1 MIHDDCEALMPFV
14 GDKPTS
20 RVLVFSHP
28 NHELAVYGLL
38 QRFRPHLIFLTD
50 GGGAER
56 VEQTERGLERIDLR
70 DRAQFL
76 DYPEASFYEGLL
88 EGDVGLFREV
98 ARRIREK
105 LDGIRPE
112 QVLCD
117 AVEFY
122 NPVHD
127 LSLPIV
133 LAALA
138 DTDAVAIF
146 EVPLLYQ
153 VPGDTERYAVQR
165 MPASRAAGRVVVQL
179 TAAELTAKLAARDE
193 VYSLLRA
200 QLGPVLGLLPDEHFA
215 HEEIAAAPPELPTPD
230 DERVLRFEWRG
241 KLHQRSGA
249 VDRVITYADHYL
261 PVASSLQ
268 SEAAGLSA

>member
-1 MIHDDCEALMPFV
+1 VIQDDRKAMRPFV
-14 GDKPTS
+14 GGPATS
-20 RVLVFSHP
+20 RVVVFSHP

-38 QRFRPHLIFLTD
+38 QRLRPHLIFLTD
-50 GGGAER
+50 GGGAQR
-56 VEQTERGLERIDLR
+56 VAQTQRGLERIGLR

-76 DYPEASFYEGLL
+76 DYPEVSFYDALL
-88 EGDVGLFREV
+88 DGNVNLFREV
-98 ARRIREK
+98 ARRIRAALER
-105 LDGIRPE
+105 IMPE

-138 DTDAVAIF
+138 DADGVAVF

-153 VPGDTERYAVQR
+153 VPGDREHYAVQR
-165 MPASRAAGRVVVQL
+165 MPTSRAAGSVVVQL
-179 TAAELTAKLAARDE
+179 TEAELSAKLAARDE
-193 VYSLLRA
+193 VYSLLRE
-200 QLGPVLGLLPDEHFA
+200 QLGPVLCLPDEHFA
-215 HEEIAAAPPELPTPD
+215 REEFAAASAVLPCPD
-230 DERVLRFEWRG
+230 GERVLRFEWRG
-241 KLHQRSGA
+241 KLQQQRGA

-261 PVASSLQ
+261 PVASSLR
-268 SEAAGLSA
+268 AAPGGFSA

>member
-1 MIHDDCEALMPFV
+1 MIPFG
-14 GDKPTS
+14 GDPATS

-38 QRFRPHLIFLTD
+38 QRLRPHLIFLTD
-50 GGGAER
+50 GGGAKR
-56 VEQTERGLERIDLR
+56 VEQTERGLERISLR

-76 DYPEASFYEGLL
+76 DYPEASFYDALL
-88 EGDVGLFREV
+88 EGDVSLFREV
-98 ARRIREK
+98 ARRIREM
-105 LDGIRPE
+105 LDRVKPE

-138 DTDAVAIF
+138 DADDVAVF

-165 MPASRAAGRVVVQL
+165 MPASRAADSVVVQL
-179 TAAELTAKLAARDE
+179 TEAELNAKLAARDE
-193 VYSLLRA
+193 VYSLLRE
-200 QLGPVLGLLPDEHFA
+200 QLGPVLGLLPDAHFA
-215 HEEIAAAPPELPTPD
+215 REEIAAAPPTLPAPD
-230 DERVLRFEWRG
+230 DERVLRYEWRG
-241 KLHQRSGA
+241 KLHQQGGA
-249 VDRVITYADHYL
+249 VDRIITYAEHYL

-268 SEAAGLSA
+268 EFC

>member
-1 MIHDDCEALMPFV
+1 MIPFG
-14 GDKPTS
+14 GDPATS

-28 NHELAVYGLL
+28 NHELAIYGLV
-38 QRFRPHLIFLTD
+38 QRLRPHLIFLTD
-50 GGGAER
+50 GGGARR
-56 VEQTERGLERIDLR
+56 VEQTEQGLERIGLR

-76 DYPEASFYEGLL
+76 DYPEAAFYDALLQRDEGL
-88 EGDVGLFREV
+88 FHEV
-98 ARRIREK
+98 ARRIRAALERI
-105 LDGIRPE
+105 GPE

-138 DTDAVAIF
+138 DAGGVAVF

-165 MPASRAAGRVVVQL
+165 MPASRAADSTVVQL
-179 TAAELTAKLAARDE
+179 TEAELNAKLAARDE
-193 VYSLLRA
+193 VYSLLRE
-200 QLGPVLGLLPDEHFA
+200 QLGPVLGLLPDAHFA
-215 HEEIAAAPPELPTPD
+215 CEEIAAAPAALPVPD
-230 DERVLRFEWRG
+230 GERVLRFEWRG
-241 KLHQRSGA
+241 KLHQQSGA
-249 VDRVITYADHYL
+249 VDRVITYAEHYL
-261 PVASSLQ
+261 PVAASL
-268 SEAAGLSA
+268 LP